1 MRSCMQ
7 SFPWNMAGYAKTT
20 TTAGG
25 WGVVTESRVT
35 AADVV
40 DQAQYHYP
48 LLASIG
54 YGIKGRHTVT
64 MTAGGTARTVEGR
77 LCSVTQAVR
86 VGNWS
91 YAFGSLC
98 NQSFLVYLNLSAT
111 TTTGTGLG
119 VLIGS
124 SARGWRDGFRTQALF
139 ESELYVAA
147 RADSTG
153 TVFVLDRLFA
163 FFLFSW
169 CVLSRD

>member
-1 MRSCMQ
+1 MQ

-20 TTAGG
+20 STAGG

-35 AADVV
+35 ADVGYLAAV
-40 DQAQYHYP
+40 QYYP

-111 TTTGTGLG
+111 TTGTGLG

-163 FFLFSW
+163 LFLFSW
-169 CVLSRD
+169 CVLGE

>member
-1 MRSCMQ
+1 MQ

-20 TTAGG
+20 TTTTGGG

-35 AADVV
+35 ASFLAATL
-40 DQAQYHYP
+40 AQYP

-111 TTTGTGLG
+111 TTTAGAGLG

-169 CVLSRD
+169 CVLGD